1 MRSPLSTA
9 GFALQGAGAS
19 AVESATRGGSR
30 FRVRLCTF
38 SQHPHWHP
46 LRHLSRT
53 YFQVLGSPREPVKL
67 LKVLNRREL
76 ARSHS
81 TTELLPLVVIFY
93 STSAFGA
100 NSCCPYSPHGDNRH
114 AGYDDIRS
122 LGT

>member
-81 TTELLPLVVIFY
+81 TTELLPLGFTSINDAVPAEQTWRSGDGY
-93 STSAFGA
+93 S
-100 NSCCPYSPHGDNRH
+100 
-114 AGYDDIRS
+114 
-122 LGT
+122 

>member
-1 MRSPLSTA
+1 M
-9 GFALQGAGAS
+9 
-19 AVESATRGGSR
+19 
-30 FRVRLCTF
+30 RLCTF

-81 TTELLPLVVIFY
+81 TTELLPPNFVSINDPVPTEQIWRLRRNLPP
-93 STSAFGA
+93 FGKLQI
-100 NSCCPYSPHGDNRH
+100 PHFFGMTNTKKEMTNH
-114 AGYDDIRS
+114 
-122 LGT
+122 